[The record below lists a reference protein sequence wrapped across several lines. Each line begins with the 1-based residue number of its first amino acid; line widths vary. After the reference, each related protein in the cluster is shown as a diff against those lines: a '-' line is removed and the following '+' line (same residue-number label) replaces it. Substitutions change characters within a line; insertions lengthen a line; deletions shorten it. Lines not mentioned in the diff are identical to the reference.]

1 MEVPVKTEPLYPRK
15 RLDHDVETALS
26 TPVSGP
32 ESFLQASDPLVRKLS
47 GLRPDQVLAI
57 WSRAEMP
64 MVRMAVE
71 DYIRARWVHEG
82 ALWEQA
88 LVEAT
93 RSSEDA
99 STLSA
104 LATLADRLLTET
116 TQRVDLADHLVS
128 AATTDRHLL
137 LAARLSGSHASRELT
152 QKLWE
157 RKTAE
162 ALEGLGHVI
171 RPDEAGK
178 LAQLGARPGVR
189 RALIVAYR
197 RTRDVRFMNELRELP
212 R

>member
-1 MEVPVKTEPLYPRK
+1 MKRTEVLVKTEPFYPRK
-15 RLDHDVETALS
+15 RLDHDVERVLS
-26 TPVSGP
+26 TPLSGP
-32 ESFLQASDPLVRKLS
+32 ESLLQASDPMVRKLS
-47 GLRPDQVLAI
+47 GLRPDQVLSI
-57 WSRAEMP
+57 WSRSEMP

-71 DYIRARWVHEG
+71 DYIKARWVHEKSQ
-82 ALWEQA
+82 WEQA

-93 RSSEDA
+93 RSSEDV
-99 STLSA
+99 STLNA

-171 RPDEAGK
+171 RP
-178 LAQLGARPGVR
+178 GVR